1 MGLLNE
7 AHFIKGVNRMEKF
20 EKLIKPSPGMVIS
33 ESVSLFPGVY
43 NFYEKP
49 GIKVKGNNIKING
62 NGCVIL
68 GGKSKKAGTDNS
80 SLEEFSYGYGNM
92 KDDSLGFY
100 EIGMEFENC
109 CNIEL
114 ENVVIKGFEI
124 GLKMSNSHQCKI
136 HNNDFS
142 YNYSNPGWGWDEH
155 LDLGG
160 IIMDCCNHNELYLN
174 KANNVWSALVLKKCD
189 NNSIYDNDFSHTSNV
204 GLRMW
209 LSSYNSFERNNFSWG
224 LRKEPNEVHA
234 RDSACVLI
242 ESASNHNTFK
252 KNDMRYGGDGLFIR
266 SLNNMMSMYN
276 LFEEND
282 TSFAN
287 NNAIEAW
294 DAYNTFIRNKVNYS
308 SYGFWL
314 GCSDHTKL
322 IENEIMYNGHIF
334 RNAPESF
341 GNAGLAVVNG
351 SGIDFVV
358 EGNNISYNTGSGI
371 AIRYKSDNPSMN
383 WIIRNNFITNNK
395 SDDRGYK
402 GYGVYLK
409 NATNINFINNEFTQ
423 NDNADVY
430 EDENVSRVNYF
441 EGTENPSPLTIH
453 SCESVYVINKEYEFE
468 VTEDCNSY
476 EWRLENGDSYF
487 TKKVKLKFTE
497 VGLYRVTVNGYKNN
511 SVSIGYLTIYA
522 AYDEKFIDIS
532 EEKYWKS
539 NQEKI
544 YINKDTVNTVS
555 GMGSILLDFENS
567 KEAEYIWQPKKGLG
581 VNCDGITHMS
591 YFMRY
596 LNDFIDWEK
605 EVHYPIITL
614 YESES
619 IFKRIIPKYSVLQHH
634 TSNFNEAK
642 YEWFQEDIDLYESD
656 RYHIEIIGEFK
667 TVNYMSFSFKTP
679 KESNLFV
686 RLDGIQ
692 FIKKEEKGLSILRG
706 NEVTNDVIRKYV
718 TCSSNI
724 EKIDTIFKPSNYQYE
739 NSLRWVSERGNS
751 QEFIKIK
758 FDQEI
763 CINEVFIQFYI
774 SNKKN
779 EEQLPL
785 QIKMFNVENQCIAA
799 MNEITKSQVML
810 ELAVNNISE
819 LKIVFDKDQSSKI
832 GIIDLKALSYEF
844 AGNKSAHLINTTKE
858 EKVNLT
864 QVVLKLNV
872 EKNTKSSSL
881 SNLITEIYKTE
892 MDNIETS
899 DLIYKCE
906 TDSNLI
912 KIGKETVIDI
922 DPIQLAANSTYHI
935 ALTQKNL
942 AEGVQNGAYYRW
954 CGSGISE
961 IDGTYGYL
969 NEDGVINSKQTGWGK
984 NYIKYVFEE
993 LVMDHSTKADNLG
1006 NRFGLNK
1013 YERIYQIFQAPHS
1026 LDNVLIPNA
1035 FNIIEVL
1042 LHEDLD
1048 FSIKL
1053 VNKAQKLKFYLSSD
1067 RAAEIKVNGK
1077 LGQQLCNVVY
1087 FDNLTK
1093 ADILNVNIKKTDNSL
1108 LYMSIIK

>member
-1 MGLLNE
+1 MSLLNE
-7 AHFIKGVNRMEKF
+7 AHFIKGAYRMGKF
-20 EKLIKPSPGMVIS
+20 ENLIKPSPGMVIT
-33 ESVSLFPGVY
+33 ESVNLFPGVY

-68 GGKSKKAGTDNS
+68 GGKPKKTGTDNLS
-80 SLEEFSYGYGNM
+80 PEEFSYGYGNM

-100 EIGMEFENC
+100 GIGMEFENC
-109 CNIEL
+109 RNVEL

-142 YNYSNPGWGWDEH
+142 YNYSNSGWGWDEH

-174 KANNVWSALVLKKCD
+174 KANNLWSGLVLKKCN

-204 GLRMW
+204 GLKMW

-224 LRKEPNEVHA
+224 LRIEPNEVHA

-294 DAYNTFIRNKVNYS
+294 DAYNTFIRNKVNNS

-334 RNAPESF
+334 RNAPEAF

-351 SGIDFVV
+351 SGIDFIVK
-358 EGNNISYNTGSGI
+358 GNNISYNSGPGI

-383 WIIRNNFITNNK
+383 WIIRNNFITNNEN
-395 SDDRGYK
+395 DDRGYK

-409 NATNINFINNEFTQ
+409 NATNINFINNHFAE
-423 NDNADVY
+423 NGDADVY

-441 EGTENPSPLTIH
+441 KGTENTSPLTIH

-497 VGLYRVTVNGYKNN
+497 VGLYRITVNGYKND

-539 NQEKI
+539 KQEKAS
-544 YINKDTVNTVS
+544 INKDAVSTVS
-555 GMGSILLDFENS
+555 GKGSMLLDFNNS
-567 KEAEYIWQPKKGLG
+567 KEAEYIWHPMDGLG
-581 VNCDGITHMS
+581 LYFDRVTHMS

-605 EVHYPIITL
+605 EIHCPIITL
-614 YESES
+614 YETDTVYM
-619 IFKRIIPKYSVLQHH
+619 RIIPKYSVPIYHS
-634 TSNFNEAK
+634 SNFNEAK
-642 YEWFQEDIDLYESD
+642 YEWFQEDADLYESD
-656 RYHIEIIGEFK
+656 RYHIETIGKFK
-667 TVNYMSFSFKTP
+667 TVNYMSFYFNTP

-692 FIKKEEKGLSILRG
+692 FIKKEEKGLPILRG
-706 NEVTNDVIRKYV
+706 NEVANDIIRQSI

-739 NSLRWVSERGNS
+739 NSLRWVSKRGNS
-751 QEFIKIK
+751 QEFIQIK
-758 FDQEI
+758 FDQKI
-763 CINEVFIQFYI
+763 NINEVFIQFYI
-774 SNKKN
+774 SNNKN

-785 QIKMFNVENQCIAA
+785 QIKIFNQENECISV
-799 MNEITKSQVML
+799 MNEITKSQVRIGII
-810 ELAVNNISE
+810 VNNISE
-819 LKIVFDKDQSSKI
+819 LKILFDKYPLSKI
-832 GIIDLKALSYEF
+832 GIINLQAFSCEF
-844 AGNKSAHLINTTKE
+844 VGNKGAYLINTTKE

-872 EKNTKSSSL
+872 EKNPKTSCL
-881 SNLITEIYKTE
+881 SNLITEIYKTN
-892 MDNIETS
+892 MDNIKTS
-899 DLIYKCE
+899 NLIYKCE
-906 TDSNLI
+906 TESNLV

-922 DPIQLAANSTYHI
+922 DSLQLSANSPYHI
-935 ALTQKNL
+935 ALTQNNL
-942 AEGVQNGAYYRW
+942 AEGVKNGAYYRW

-961 IDGTYGYL
+961 IDGTYGYI
-969 NEDGVINSKQTGWGK
+969 NQDGVINSKQTGWGR
-984 NYIKYVFEE
+984 NYIKYIFKE
-993 LVMDHSTKADNLG
+993 LVVDNSTKADNLG

-1013 YERIYQIFQAPHS
+1013 YEKIYQIFKTPHS
-1026 LDNVLIPNA
+1026 LNSVLIPNA
-1035 FNIIEVL
+1035 FKIIKVL
-1042 LHEDLD
+1042 LHEDLG

-1053 VNKAQKLKFYLSSD
+1053 VNKVQKLKFYLSSD
-1067 RAAEIKVNGK
+1067 CAAEIKVNDK
-1077 LGQQLCNVVY
+1077 LGQQLGNVVH
-1087 FDNLTK
+1087 FDNLNKT
-1093 ADILNVNIKKTDNSL
+1093 DILNVNIKKTDNSL
-1108 LYMSIIK
+1108 LYISIIK